1 MEPDELYSLRNQFW
15 LGQYKLAISEG
26 LSMSPSSERLRIDRD
41 VFVYRS
47 HIALNNYSK
56 VLSDIGENSPTDLLA
71 VKLYATFLNNPGQK
85 DMVLMTLN
93 DWLGDE
99 VSGGNNT
106 LKLIA
111 GQIYLQLGEI
121 KEALKIIRSDATLEM
136 LALKIQIYIK
146 IQRVNLAEQELAKM
160 QDRDDDSTL
169 TQLATAWV
177 YLALGESKYQEAAYI
192 YKEQIDRS
200 GPSTALLSG
209 LASANIRM
217 QKYEDAMKL
226 LQKAIKNE
234 GEWDNLPL
242 TASVGDLL
250 VNLLVCAEHLRKSS
264 LVEECLTRLTKVIT
278 PSHPFYANL
287 ELLNISLPVA

>member
-1 MEPDELYSLRNQFW
+1 MDPDELFSLRSQFW
-15 LGQYKLAISEG
+15 LGNYKLAITEG
-26 LSMSPSSERLRIDRD
+26 LSISPQSDRLRIDRD
-41 VFVYRS
+41 VFVNRC
-47 HIALNNYSK
+47 HIAMNNYSK
-56 VLSDIGENSPTDLLA
+56 VMKDIGEGSSTDLLA
-71 VKLYATFLNNPGQK
+71 VKLYATYLANPGQK

-99 VSGGNNT
+99 VSGESNT

-111 GQIYLQLGEI
+111 GMIYLAQGEI
-121 KEALKIIRSDATLEM
+121 KDALRVLNSDATLEM

-146 IQRVNLAEQELAKM
+146 IQRVNLAQTALQKM
-160 QDRDDDSTL
+160 QDMDDDSTL

-177 YLALGESKYQEAAYI
+177 YLATGSDKFQEAAYI
-192 YKEQIDRS
+192 YKELIDKS

-217 QKYEDAMKL
+217 ERFEDAMKL

-234 GEWDNLPL
+234 GEWDNLPV
-242 TASVGDLL
+242 TPAVADLL

-264 LVEECLTRLTKVIT
+264 LVDECLTRLRKNLD
-278 PSHPFYANL
+278 PSHPFHANIK
-287 ELLNISLPVA
+287 LLDTALPNA

>member
-200 GPSTALLSG
+200 GPSTALL
-209 LASANIRM
+209 R
-217 QKYEDAMKL
+217 
-226 LQKAIKNE
+226 
-234 GEWDNLPL
+234 
-242 TASVGDLL
+242 
-250 VNLLVCAEHLRKSS
+250 
-264 LVEECLTRLTKVIT
+264 
-278 PSHPFYANL
+278 
-287 ELLNISLPVA
+287 